1 MWFLNIFSER
11 SKKAEIDSF
20 KPIFAMDP
28 GISLNP
34 ISKLDH
40 HKRRHSL
47 WLPSPSNC
55 WTAEEPELV
64 SYDPSRD
71 KVSFNKS
78 WSICNISLNLLSHHN
93 YLFCD
98 QSSVTFIGKLYQI
111 GRWAAYNG
119 ATESGISKDRQ
130 NEDRAFAYRVEKE
143 DKSGVWRSCNTQV
156 DNQEYCLS
164 C

>member
-1 MWFLNIFSER
+1 MWLLNIFSGR
-11 SKKAEIDSF
+11 SNKDEMDIF
-20 KPIFAMDP
+20 KPIFATDP
-28 GISLNP
+28 GISSNTL
-34 ISKLDH
+34 SKFGQ

-71 KVSFNKS
+71 KVSINKS
-78 WSICNISLNLLSHHN
+78 WYICTFLTNQILVR
-93 YLFCD
+93 FCNCA
-98 QSSVTFIGKLYQI
+98 SFHFIGKFYQI

-119 ATESGISKDRQ
+119 ATESGISENRQ

-143 DKSGVWRSCNTQV
+143 DKSGLWRSCNTQV
-156 DNQEYCLS
+156 GNHEYHFRL
-164 C
+164 